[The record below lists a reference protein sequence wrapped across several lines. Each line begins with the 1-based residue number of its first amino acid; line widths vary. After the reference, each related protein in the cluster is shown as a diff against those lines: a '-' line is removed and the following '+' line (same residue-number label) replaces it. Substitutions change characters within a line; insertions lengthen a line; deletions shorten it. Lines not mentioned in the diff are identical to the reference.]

1 MCRRGN
7 DLAALFPRYPTLHSR
22 LAGSRRP
29 EIRLRFSADLPG
41 QRNREREGVD
51 GEGGKEEE
59 EEELEKCRGFAFK
72 GSRSWENT

>member
-41 QRNREREGVD
+41 QRNRGVD
-51 GEGGKEEE
+51 GEGGKEE

-72 GSRSWENT
+72 GWRSWENT

>member
-41 QRNREREGVD
+41 TEQGEEGVD